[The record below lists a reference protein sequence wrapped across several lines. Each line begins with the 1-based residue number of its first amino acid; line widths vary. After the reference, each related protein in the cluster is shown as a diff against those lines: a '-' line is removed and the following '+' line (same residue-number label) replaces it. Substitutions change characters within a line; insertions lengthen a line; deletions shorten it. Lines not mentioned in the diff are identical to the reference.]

1 MVYWFVY
8 FQVRVIR
15 GNVSVVFAST
25 AFRCLAEQ
33 CLVTLQGYESSSQH
47 LVTNIIHL
55 CKTAGFSLNISVF
68 IEYPSTQ
75 LRRNENITSVSGA
88 EAQLLLSIF
97 EDF

>member
-1 MVYWFVY
+1 M
-8 FQVRVIR
+8 
-15 GNVSVVFAST
+15 
-25 AFRCLAEQ
+25 
-33 CLVTLQGYESSSQH
+33 
-47 LVTNIIHL
+47 TNIIHL